1 MPNRKFFYIK
11 DMANDRYHRGA
22 TYGGNWGPTPQ
33 FFSRRRDAQYRLSD
47 LQARAGK
54 YPKGLTALRIEKPIE
69 PSDIVILETQ
79 IEWV

>member
-54 YPKGLTALRIEKPIE
+54 EAHWRIEKPIE